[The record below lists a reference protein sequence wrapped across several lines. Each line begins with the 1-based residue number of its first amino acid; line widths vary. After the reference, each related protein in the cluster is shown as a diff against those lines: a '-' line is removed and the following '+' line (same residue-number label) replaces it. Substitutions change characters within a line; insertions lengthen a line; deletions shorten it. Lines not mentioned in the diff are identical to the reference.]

1 MPRWPGVPG
10 RLLLLAIATAVF
22 AWIAIDLTRVAGSV
36 SSAWIANGIVV
47 GVLLF
52 KPTRQWPCWIAAGWV
67 GEIAARLVHGDALGM
82 SFGNSFANL
91 VEIACVAG
99 AIRRRVPDITDP
111 AQLLTLAFTATASTL
126 LACALSA
133 LIGALVNALNG
144 GTSFGGAF
152 LTWYCAH
159 VIGMV
164 IVATLMVV
172 ARREGRWILGRRG
185 RHLDYGLCMGALLA
199 VCAIVFTQERF
210 PLLFLVFVPLLLV
223 VFRHGFAG
231 VVGATV
237 VIATLSGI
245 ATALGTGPFALVAS
259 PSLLQ
264 RTLLLQL
271 FVAATCLLALPVA
284 TVLSER
290 RRLAVR
296 YRTLADHS
304 RDLVV
309 RMSAEGAP
317 SYVSPAIRHV
327 LGYEPEEF
335 LRARWDLVNPDD
347 IPEAS
352 AAFQRIAATGISEP
366 VTFRILHKDGLE
378 RWVEVAATRVE
389 SGDPDAPWELVAS
402 ARDISKR
409 MQALAALDESQSRLR
424 AVADNMP
431 ALIVH
436 IDAEERYTFINAY
449 YERLFGRKPDEL
461 LGRTIREARGETAY
475 LEWAPY
481 IHRALEGQEQRFERD
496 PSASSGGRYLQSHF
510 VPDLA
515 PDGTHRGFYALTFDI
530 TPLKE
535 AEQALAKLARVDAL
549 TGLGNRRQFDERLAQ
564 AIARSRRQGSPLVL
578 MALDLDRFKAINDTH
593 GHLAGDAVLQAFAE
607 RLSTCVRDVDAVAR
621 LGGDEFAVLIEDAR
635 TPQVAEVIAQK
646 LLAVVRAPV
655 VFEGLQLQMGTSIGI
670 AFVAQAASANTLLAL
685 ADKALYEAK
694 SAGRNT
700 WRVIED

>member
-1 MPRWPGVPG
+1 MPG

-36 SSAWIANGIVV
+36 SSVWIANGIVV

-52 KPTRQWPCWIAAGWV
+52 VPTRAWRWFIAAGWI
-67 GEIAARLVHGDALGM
+67 GEFVARMLHGDALVP
-82 SFGNSFANL
+82 SVGNSLANVL
-91 VEIACVAG
+91 EIACIAG
-99 AIRRRVPDITDP
+99 AIRVRVPDITD
-111 AQLLTLAFTATASTL
+111 ASRLLTLAFTATTSTL
-126 LACALSA
+126 VACAISA
-133 LIGALVNALNG
+133 LLAASINALRG
-144 GTSFGGAF
+144 GASFGEVF
-152 LTWYCAH
+152 LTWYTAH

-164 IVATLMVV
+164 IVATLVVV
-172 ARREGRWILGRRG
+172 ARREGRWIIGRPG
-185 RHLDYGLCMGALLA
+185 RHVDYALCMGALIG
-199 VCAIVFTQERF
+199 VCAVVFMQERL
-210 PLLFLVFVPLLLV
+210 PLLFLVFVPLMLV

-237 VIATLSGI
+237 IIAVMSGV
-245 ATALGTGPFALVAS
+245 ATALETGPFALVSGA
-259 PSLLQ
+259 SLLQ

-271 FVAATCLLALPVA
+271 FVAATCMLAFPVA
-284 TVLSER
+284 TGLSER

-296 YRTLADHS
+296 YRTLADFS

-335 LRARWDLVNPDD
+335 LRARWDLVNPED

-352 AAFQRIAATGISEP
+352 AAFQRIAATGVSEP
-366 VTFRILHKDGLE
+366 VTFRILHKAGYE
-378 RWVEVAATRVE
+378 IWVEVAAERVE
-389 SGDPDAPWELVAS
+389 SGDPDSPWELVAS

-461 LGRTIREARGETAY
+461 LGRTIREARGEEAY
-475 LEWAPY
+475 DEWAPF
-481 IHRALEGQEQRFERD
+481 IHRALEGQEQKFERE
-496 PSASSGGRYLQSHF
+496 PSGSSAGRYLQSHF
-510 VPDLA
+510 VPDNA
-515 PDGTHRGFYALTFDI
+515 PDGSNRGFYALTFDI

-535 AEQALAKLARVDAL
+535 AEQALAKLARVDTL
-549 TGLGNRRQFDERLAQ
+549 TGLGNRRQFDERLEH
-564 AIARSRRQGSPLVL
+564 AIARSRRQGTPLVL
-578 MALDLDRFKAINDTH
+578 MSLDLDKFKAINDTH
-593 GHLAGDAVLQAFAE
+593 GHPAGDAVLQAFAE
-607 RLSTCVRDVDAVAR
+607 RLTACVRDVDVVAR
-621 LGGDEFAVLIEDAR
+621 LGGDEFVVLIEDAR
-635 TPQVAEVIAQK
+635 AVEDAEVVVGKI
-646 LLAVVRAPV
+646 LAVSQAPV
-655 VFEGLQLQMGTSIGI
+655 VFEGAALSFGASIGI
-670 AFVAQAASANTLLAL
+670 AFVLQAASANALIAL

-694 SAGRNT
+694 AAGRNT